1 MTTITIIKNSNIF
14 ESQCQTLVNTINCVG
29 VMGKGIALEMK
40 KRYPDMFEKY
50 KEYCNRGLIDI
61 GSLWIYKHV
70 SENEITKRI
79 LNFPTKKHWKDKSEY
94 SFIEKGMQ
102 KFVETYKDKGITS
115 IAFPMLGCNNGGL
128 EKDIV
133 LEIMVKYLVKCE
145 NIIVE
150 IYQ

>member
-70 SENEITKRI
+70 SEKEITKRI